1 MTTGTV
7 TLRLR
12 LAFEWLA
19 ITLAASAIVL
29 GSLWTQSTGPLDEL
43 LYDSLSSA
51 HARPADDGILLVT
64 IDDHS
69 LAQIGMWPWDRSTHA
84 RLMDVLTRKQPRS
97 VTLDSLMSEQSA
109 HDQMLANAMQKSTA
123 PVFLPLHFAPSG
135 HTPFGQDAVTPT
147 PVLRNAA
154 RGTGHVN
161 LIFDPDGI
169 VRKTSLCAKGTSD
182 ANPWPHIG
190 ELIVRR
196 KPDAPSRAFTGTTP
210 CDRPV
215 RIPFSA
221 KGSFAE
227 ISYVD
232 ILDGNVPTEF
242 VRGKDVIIGS
252 VAAGMGDSFPTPNAD
267 GGLLPGIEIIANLIG
282 AVRRNDFITPMPA
295 VVASTLSVLPIW
307 LLMLGFLKWQPNVGL
322 AVSAV
327 TVTAILAL
335 SATLLSFGIWFPPGA
350 ALLGVIAAYPL
361 WGWRRLQAMSDFM
374 IIRLARLNADNT
386 ASFAP
391 PHRRD
396 LDVVGQQSEA
406 LAGAIDQ
413 LGDIRRYLRD
423 TLAGLPD
430 PMFVTDTNG
439 KITLGNELFKTS
451 LGLTH
456 ASTLNE
462 VMDEIVD
469 PKQRPMVDNYLDREM
484 GDTPE
489 YLRFASNGGRSFVL
503 RKAAIFDQNGQVQG
517 FIYYLT
523 DITALARAE
532 AQREEVL
539 QLLSHDMR
547 APQST
552 IIALLKGEITEDSK
566 KRIERNARR
575 TMQLAQ
581 DFVEIARMSEAEFV
595 GEDILIADLVREVA
609 DGLWPLAHERGITFT
624 FDDRSDSAF
633 ILGEPNSLSRALGN
647 LIDNAIKFSPVNGT
661 VHFEISALVRDEQ
674 PHVVVTI
681 SDQGKGI
688 DGDILPC
695 LFGRFISSKKQAGRA
710 KGTGLG
716 LMFVRAVSAR
726 HGGNISGRNREG
738 GGARF
743 TLTLP
748 IAPAVEVEV

>member
-1 MTTGTV
+1 M

-12 LAFEWLA
+12 LALEWLA
-19 ITLAASAIVL
+19 ITLTASAIVL
-29 GSLWTQSTGPLDEL
+29 ATAWLQSTASLDEL

-51 HARPADDGILLVT
+51 TARPADDRILLVT

-69 LAQIGMWPWDRSTHA
+69 LAEIGMWPWDRATHA
-84 RLMDVLTRKQPRS
+84 RLLEVLTRKQPRS
-97 VTLDSLMSEQSA
+97 VTMDILMSEPSA
-109 HDQMLANAMQKSTA
+109 QDQMLATAMQKSAA
-123 PVFLPLHFAPSG
+123 PVFLPLHFAPSRRS
-135 HTPFGQDAVTPT
+135 PFGQDAVTPT

-154 RGTGHVN
+154 RGAGHVN
-161 LIFDPDGI
+161 LTFDADGI
-169 VRKTSLCAKGTSD
+169 VRKTSLCAKGTND
-182 ANPWPHIG
+182 ANPWPHVG
-190 ELIVRR
+190 ELVVRS
-196 KPDAPSRAFTGTTP
+196 KPDAPSRAFAATTP
-210 CDRPV
+210 CDRLV

-221 KGSFAE
+221 RGSFSE

-242 VRGKDVIIGS
+242 IRGKDVIIGS
-252 VAAGMGDSFPTPNAD
+252 TAPGMGDSFPTPNAD
-267 GGLLPGIEIIANLIG
+267 GGLLPGIEIIANVIG
-282 AVRRNDFITPMPA
+282 AVRRNDFITPLPGVMA
-295 VVASTLSVLPIW
+295 GALSVLPIW

-322 AVSAV
+322 AMSVI
-327 TVTAILAL
+327 TVAAILTL
-335 SATLLSFGIWFPPGA
+335 SATLLSFGTWFPPGA
-350 ALLGVIAAYPL
+350 ALLGVLAAYPL

-374 IIRLARLNADNT
+374 TIRLARLNADNA
-386 ASFAP
+386 ASFPP

-406 LAGAIDQ
+406 LANAIDQ
-413 LGDIRRYLRD
+413 LGDLRRYLRD

-439 KITLGNELFKTS
+439 KITLGNQLFKTR
-451 LGLTH
+451 LGLTR
-456 ASTLNE
+456 ASTVNE

-469 PKQRPMVDNYLDREM
+469 PKQRPMVDNYLDRNM

-489 YLRFASNGGRSFVL
+489 YVRFASSDARSFVL
-503 RKAAIFDQNGQVQG
+503 RKAAISGQRGVIQG

-552 IIALLKGEITEDSK
+552 IIALLSGEITEDSK
-566 KRIERNARR
+566 KRIERHARR

-624 FDDRSDSAF
+624 FDDRSESAF

-647 LIDNAIKFSPVNGT
+647 LIDNAIKFSPDNT
-661 VHFEISALVRDEQ
+661 SVHFEISALVQDEQ
-674 PHVVVTI
+674 PHVVITI

-688 DGDILPC
+688 DSDILPR
-695 LFGRFISSKKQAGRA
+695 LFGRFISSEKQAGRA

-716 LMFVRAVSAR
+716 LMFVQAVSER
-726 HGGNISGRNREG
+726 HGGNVTGRNRED
-738 GGARF
+738 GGASF

-748 IAPAVEVEV
+748 IAPDVEIEG